1 MWAGNSCQGS
11 SAMLRMLAAY
21 FLSGIVLSVL
31 ARSFI
36 LVTAALLRLPGAAE
50 HRLLRPH
57 GRQLP
62 GAGRGRADVGVHMA
76 VDQRW
81 LVERPGQPPHATPV
95 LLAGDG
101 EGRAPPR
108 PAPHH

>member
-50 HRLLRPH
+50 HRLLRRH

-62 GAGRGRADVGVHMA
+62 GAGRGRADVGVDMD
-76 VDQRW
+76 VDQRG
-81 LVERPGQPPHATPV
+81 LVERHGLRQHASKVDRKSTRLNPS
-95 LLAGDG
+95 
-101 EGRAPPR
+101 
-108 PAPHH
+108 H

>member
-50 HRLLRPH
+50 PRLLRRP

-62 GAGRGRADVGVHMA
+62 GAGRGRADVGVELDAH
-76 VDQRW
+76 QRW
-81 LVERPGQPPHATPV
+81 PPHPHRLPQADSNY
-95 LLAGDG
+95 LRAGG
-101 EGRAPPR
+101 AQGRHPPPPR
-108 PAPHH
+108 QG